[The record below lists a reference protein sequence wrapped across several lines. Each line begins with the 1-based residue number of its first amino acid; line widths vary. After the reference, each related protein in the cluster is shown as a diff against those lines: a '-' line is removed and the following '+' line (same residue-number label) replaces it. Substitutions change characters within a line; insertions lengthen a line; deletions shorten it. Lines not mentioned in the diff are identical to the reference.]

1 MPPHLTETDKDA
13 AHRLKVK
20 GLVAVEDE
28 HKAAQLVAERLH
40 RLRLAGASRAKGR
53 PAEPALQ
60 RLRHRQVAPVGERRL
75 HQLLL
80 HAQVLEAVEE
90 LGVGH
95 VNRQLLQHV
104 GLLRVKVE
112 AHLRQ
117 PLEALRAA
125 DARLDQPAG
134 DVALVHKLGD
144 QVLQLLSAQRG
155 LLLQHRVGENLQRRL
170 DRLEDGGQRRGG
182 VVGGRGGTA
191 GRRRR
196 RRQRLLHLLAP
207 ADLRR
212 EDDNLRLVL
221 VQPVD
226 EDGHLNGARSE
237 GEGGR
242 GKGKGS
248 NKTTLTLN
256 QTIRKQLT

>member
-20 GLVAVEDE
+20 GLVAVEDQD
-28 HKAAQLVAERLH
+28 KAAQLVAQRLH
-40 RLRLAGASRAKGR
+40 RLRLSSAGRAKGR

-125 DARLDQPAG
+125 DARLNEAAG

-144 QVLQLLSAQRG
+144 QVLQLLPPKWG

-182 VVGGRGGTA
+182 VVGGGRGGTA

-221 VQPVD
+221 VQPLD
-226 EDGHLNGARSE
+226 EDGHLNGAGSE
-237 GEGGR
+237 EG
-242 GKGKGS
+242 KKV
-248 NKTTLTLN
+248 N
-256 QTIRKQLT
+256 